1 MSNFYDDAKFGVIER
16 KWFGLTKKHGGETAT
31 GFTFG
36 TTDATAIT
44 HLARHYPKGPI
55 KLLKAGAYVLA
66 TVGGGGTVF
75 DRVPARLRVNG
86 SNESAAF
93 TISDAAAP
101 YSISSTT
108 TFTNDVVDAG
118 SYVGFY
124 TGTPES
130 SNGTAGNTAT
140 VTGSV
145 AFFVDYRRVFTSDGK
160 WDS

>member
-1 MSNFYDDAKFGVIER
+1 
-16 KWFGLTKKHGGETAT
+16 
-31 GFTFG
+31 
-36 TTDATAIT
+36 
-44 HLARHYPKGPI
+44 
-55 KLLKAGAYVLA
+55 
-66 TVGGGGTVF
+66 
-75 DRVPARLRVNG
+75 VPARLRVNG